1 MTEIKTLSKGLKA
14 LKIISESDIGIGTTE
29 LSNCLSTDKSS
40 ASRIIKTL
48 EKQDFIRKKND
59 SRKYVIGSKL
69 FSLTNLTRIVFD
81 LSQFSKASLIDLVN
95 KTGECAHIA
104 VLCEQRALYFD
115 KHDTNLSL
123 KVDHPIGTLAPLHS
137 TALGKILITYNHIN
151 LYDYYSKNKNLTK
164 DITVLSSEIEQ
175 VKTHGYSIDDEEYEE
190 GIRCIAAPIYHIY
203 QDRVSAIGISGPTK
217 RIKHDKINYLSD
229 IIVNIA
235 KDISLNLKSIYEKNL

>member
-48 EKQDFIRKKND
+48 EKQEFIRKKND

-123 KVDHPIGTLAPLHS
+123 KVDHSIGTLAPLHS

-151 LYDYYSKNKNLTK
+151 LYD
-164 DITVLSSEIEQ
+164 
-175 VKTHGYSIDDEEYEE
+175 
-190 GIRCIAAPIYHIY
+190 
-203 QDRVSAIGISGPTK
+203 
-217 RIKHDKINYLSD
+217 
-229 IIVNIA
+229 
-235 KDISLNLKSIYEKNL
+235 